1 MGDYLS
7 SLHIVVITGMSG
19 AGRSTALRV
28 LEDLGYFCVDNIP
41 PALINRLIDLLGDDR
56 ELTHL
61 GLGIDV
67 RTGGFLAGTEEILDD
82 LTKSGLRTE
91 VIFLE
96 SNDETLIR
104 RFSETRRAH
113 PLEKDGNLMGAI
125 RRERD
130 RLVPLKSRAKHM
142 IDTSGLSVHDLRRN
156 LVGFIDRGSRHA
168 QMVTRIV
175 SFGYKYGLPLNADL
189 LFDLRYL
196 PNPYFVPELRPL
208 TGLDPR
214 VADFVLQSPEAG
226 ELLADLESMLV
237 RMLPRYEREGKAY
250 LTVCLGCT
258 GGKHRSVSMAE
269 NLAKKLRAKHE
280 IVVEHRDIDGRR

>member
-1 MGDYLS
+1 MGDLLT
-7 SLHIVVITGMSG
+7 SLHLVVITGMSG

-41 PALINRLIDLLGDDR
+41 PALISKLIDLLGDDR
-56 ELTHL
+56 ELNHL
-61 GLGIDV
+61 ALGIDV
-67 RTGGFLAGTEEILDD
+67 RTGGFLAGTEQILDD
-82 LTKSGLRTE
+82 LTKSGLQTE

-104 RFSETRRAH
+104 RFSETRRTH
-113 PLEKDGNLMGAI
+113 PLEKDGNVIAAI
-125 RRERD
+125 QRERD
-130 RLVPLKSRAKHM
+130 RLVPLKSRANHT

-156 LVGFIDRGSRHA
+156 LVGFIDRGGRRA

-175 SFGYKYGLPLNADL
+175 SFGYKYGVPLNADL

-196 PNPYFVPELRPL
+196 PNPHFVPELRPL
-208 TGLDPR
+208 TGRDPR
-214 VADFVLQSPEAG
+214 VADFVLQAPEAQ
-226 ELLADLESMLV
+226 ELLADLESMLG

-258 GGKHRSVSMAE
+258 GGKHRSVSIAE
-269 NLAKKLRAKHE
+269 DLAKRLRTKHE
-280 IVVEHRDIDGRR
+280 IVLEHRDIDRRR

>member
-1 MGDYLS
+1 MRDYLK
-7 SLHIVVITGMSG
+7 SLHLVVITGMSG

-41 PALINRLIDLLGDDR
+41 PALINRLIDLLGPDR

-82 LTKSGLRTE
+82 LTKSGLQTE

-104 RFSETRRAH
+104 RFSETRRTH
-113 PLEKDGNLMGAI
+113 PLEKDGNLIRAI
-125 RRERD
+125 QRERE
-130 RLVPLKSRAKHM
+130 RLVPLKSRAKHT

-156 LVGFIDRGSRHA
+156 LVGYIDRGNRHA

-189 LFDLRYL
+189 LFDLRFL

-214 VADFVLQSPEAG
+214 VADFVLQSPEAE
-226 ELLADLESMLV
+226 ELLGDLESMLG

-269 NLAKKLRAKHE
+269 NLAKRLRTKRE
-280 IVVEHRDIDGRR
+280 VVVEHRDIDGRR

>member
-1 MGDYLS
+1 
-7 SLHIVVITGMSG
+7 MSG

-61 GLGIDV
+61 GLGMDV
-67 RTGGFLAGTEEILDD
+67 RTGGFLAGTEQILDD

-91 VIFLE
+91 VVFLD

-104 RFSETRRAH
+104 RFSETRRTH
-113 PLEKDGNLMGAI
+113 PLEKDGDLISAI
-125 RRERD
+125 RRERE
-130 RLVPLKSRAKHM
+130 RLVPLKSRAKHT

-156 LVGFIDRGSRHA
+156 LVGFIDRGSRSS

-196 PNPYFVPELRPL
+196 PNPYFVAELKPL

-214 VADFVLQSPEAG
+214 VADFVLQSLEAK
-226 ELLADLESMLV
+226 ELMNDLESMLD

-269 NLAKKLRAKHE
+269 HLAKQLRTKHE

>member
-1 MGDYLS
+1 MRDYLL
-7 SLHIVVITGMSG
+7 SLQLVVITGMSG
-19 AGRSTALRV
+19 AGRSTALRA

-41 PALINRLIDLLGDDR
+41 PALIKRLIDLLAHDR

-67 RTGGFLAGTEEILDD
+67 RTGGFLSGTEEILDE
-82 LTKSGLRTE
+82 LTKSGLQTE

-96 SNDETLIR
+96 CNDETLIR
-104 RFSETRRAH
+104 RFSETRRTH
-113 PLEKDGNLMGAI
+113 PLEKDGNLIRAI
-125 RRERD
+125 QRERD
-130 RLVPLKSRAKHM
+130 RLVPLKSRAKHT

-156 LVGFIDRGSRHA
+156 LVGFIDRGNRHA

-196 PNPYFVPELRPL
+196 PNPYFVPTLRPL
-208 TGLDPR
+208 TGLDSK
-214 VADFVLQSPEAG
+214 VADFVLQSPEAE
-226 ELLADLESMLV
+226 ELLDDLESMLG

-258 GGKHRSVSMAE
+258 GGKHRSVSIAE
-269 NLAKKLRAKHE
+269 NLAKRLRSKHE
-280 IVVEHRDIDGRR
+280 VVVEHRDIDGRR